1 MRCLVTGVA
10 GFVGSHLA
18 ERLLKDGHSV
28 CGIDAFIDYY
38 PRLIKERNLT
48 ALRDYH
54 DFHFIEGNLLDVSLP
69 ALLQG
74 VDWVFHQAAQAGVR
88 ASWGHEF
95 ARYVNCNVLATQLL
109 LEAASEQAKRG
120 APVQRIV
127 YASSSSVYGDTLAL
141 PVCEETPTQPLSPYG
156 MTKLAAEHLCTLYHR
171 NFGLPTV
178 SLRYFTVYGPRQ
190 RPDMAFHRF
199 CKAVIQREPLHI
211 FGDGTQTR
219 DFTYVSDIVEANIRA
234 ATAEGVIGEVMN
246 IAGGS
251 RVNLHDV
258 MQLLGEVS
266 NLPVEVSFAEKQHGD
281 VRDTY
286 ADTSKAARLLGYA
299 PAVPLREGLLH
310 EFTEMETLISDG
322 LSETSDESR
331 VGTGNKKRVYAP
343 TVVGR

>member
-1 MRCLVTGVA
+1 MRCFVTGVA

-38 PRLIKERNLT
+38 PRAIKEQNLI
-48 ALRDYH
+48 ALRDYAN
-54 DFHFIEGNLLDVSLP
+54 FRFIEGDLLDASLISLP
-69 ALLQG
+69 ALLEG
-74 VDWVFHQAAQAGVR
+74 VDWIFHQAAQAGVR
-88 ASWGHEF
+88 ASWGKEF
-95 ARYVNCNVLATQLL
+95 ARYVDCNVLATQVL
-109 LEAASEQAKRG
+109 LEAAHEQGKRG
-120 APVQRIV
+120 TPVQRIV
-127 YASSSSVYGDTLAL
+127 YASSSSVYGDTLTF
-141 PVCEETPTQPLSPYG
+141 PISEEAATQPLSPYG

-199 CKAVIQREPLHI
+199 CKAIVQQEPLHI

-234 ATAEGVIGEVMN
+234 ATAEGAIGEVMN

-258 MQLLGEVS
+258 MRLLAEVS
-266 NLPVEVSFAEKQHGD
+266 NRPVQVTFVERQHGD

-286 ADTSKAARLLGYA
+286 ADTTKAARLLAYA
-299 PAVPLREGLLH
+299 PAVSLREGLLH
-310 EFTEMETLISDG
+310 EFIAMERL
-322 LSETSDESR
+322 
-331 VGTGNKKRVYAP
+331 YAP
-343 TVVGR
+343 VVVGR